1 MRPAA
6 YLAPAHPF
14 AKEKTAEPGNYE
26 VTPKLKPQKPY
37 HLRRWKFTTATGSA
51 HFFTC
56 ARPGRSSRGETK
68 TATVDDNGLHGRLIG
83 LRDYCGSSLAIIS
96 LLGKKHG
103 PGGLS
108 EFSFYPFCGG
118 FDTPSERSDV
128 LTFQEWLS
136 FHHGDLGILV
146 REHPTYDLAGRN
158 TFPPGTLDNIKA
170 DIEHLIS
177 QGYTVVVVDSGGE
190 TRTRMV
196 ARHIGAKEDSSNKT

>member
-1 MRPAA
+1 MRQSVPRK
-6 YLAPAHPF
+6 H
-14 AKEKTAEPGNYE
+14 
-26 VTPKLKPQKPY
+26 KPQKPY
-37 HLRRWKFTTATGSA
+37 KLRAWQIGASTGSA

-68 TATVDDNGLHGRLIG
+68 TATVDDNGLHGWLIG
-83 LRDYCGSSLAIIS
+83 LREYCGSSLAIIS
-96 LLGKKHG
+96 LLGEKHR

-108 EFSFYPFCGG
+108 EFSFYPFYGG

-136 FHHGDLGILV
+136 LHHDDLGILV

-177 QGYTVVVVDSGGE
+177 QRYTVVVMDSGGE

-196 ARHIGAKEDSSNKT
+196 ARHIGAKEDSSNKA